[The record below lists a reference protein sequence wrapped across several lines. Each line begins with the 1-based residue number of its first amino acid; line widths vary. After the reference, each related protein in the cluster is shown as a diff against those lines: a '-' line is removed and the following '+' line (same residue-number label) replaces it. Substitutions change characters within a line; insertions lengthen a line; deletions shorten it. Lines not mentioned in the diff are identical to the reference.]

1 MPKRFS
7 TLAVVACVV
16 AVALAGGVAAQQ
28 QAAVTGTQP
37 RPNIV
42 LMFPDNLGWGE
53 VGAYGSVRGVPTPR
67 IDQIGTEGIRLTNFN
82 TEYSCTVSRI
92 AMLTGRYAVRSGGSQ
107 GSGMTLWEV
116 TIAETLKAVGYATG
130 LFGKYHVGG
139 DNWVETKRDP
149 MAQGFDEWWGIPGTS
164 HTAQFTSLPTW
175 NPADEPPYIWEGRAG
190 EAPKQVKV
198 YDLESRRT
206 IDRESA
212 ERGIGFIE
220 RNAKAKRPF
229 FALIAFTHLH
239 FPTLPHPDFAG
250 KTGAGDMGDAMADLD
265 HSTGL
270 VLDAIKRA
278 GIDGNTIVLW
288 CTDGGGEARRPWRG
302 SNGPW
307 SGFYNGVLE
316 GGIRAPCMV
325 RWPGRIPAGRVSN
338 EIVHEIDFLPTF
350 AAAAGA
356 AVPTDRAID
365 GVNQLPFLEGKQP
378 RSNRESVLFHTGN
391 TVRAVKWRDWKFHY
405 QYQNNEGTGGGT
417 PGTPMRLFNL
427 RTDPREDTD
436 VKDFNPWAKS
446 LMDKLVADFQATTQR
461 YPHVPPN
468 ARDPYVPPGKGG
480 G

>member
-1 MPKRFS
+1 MPRRFS
-7 TLAVVACVV
+7 VLSVAAFVF
-16 AVALAGGVAAQQ
+16 AVALVGGVAAQQ
-28 QAAVTGTQP
+28 AIVTEPQQ

-67 IDQIGTEGIRLTNFN
+67 IDQIGAEGIRLTNFN

-92 AMLTGRYAVRSGGSQ
+92 AMLTARYAVRSGGSQ
-107 GSGMTLWEV
+107 ASGMTLWEA
-116 TIAETLKAVGYATG
+116 TIPEILKAVGYVSG

-139 DNWVETKRDP
+139 DNWLETKRDP

-190 EAPKQVKV
+190 EDPKKVKV

-206 IDRESA
+206 IDREAA

-220 RNAKAKRPF
+220 RSAAANRPF
-229 FALIAFTHLH
+229 FALIAFTNLH

-250 KTGAGDMGDAMADLD
+250 TTGAGDMGDSMADLD

-270 VLDAIKRA
+270 VLDAITRL
-278 GIDGNTIVLW
+278 GIDDNTIVLW

-316 GGIRAPCMV
+316 GGVRAPCMI
-325 RWPGRIPAGRVSN
+325 RWPGRIPAGQVSN

-356 AVPTDRAID
+356 AVPADRAID
-365 GVNQLPFLEGKQP
+365 GVNQLPFLEGKQE
-378 RSNRESVLFHTGN
+378 RSNRDSVLFHTGN

-405 QYQNNEGTGGGT
+405 QYQNNEGNGGGA

-427 RTDPREDTD
+427 LTDPREDTD
-436 VKDFNPWAKS
+436 VKDFHPWAMS
-446 LMDKLVADFQATTQR
+446 LMDKLVADFQATTER
-461 YPHVPPN
+461 YPHVPAN